1 LGFVAAKDPLGP
13 WVSWVARDVREWLGM
28 ETQTEREIAV
38 VRQLQ
43 PNDYSSWD
51 RFVLEHPCGSP
62 FHLSAWKESIEQ
74 TFGYKGMCLLAT
86 RQERICAVLP
96 LFLVSSLLTG
106 KRLISSPFAV
116 YGGILADSEESKMA
130 LLSRAQELG
139 EQLQVQ
145 DIELRNGWQAQCG
158 GLPRI
163 SRYVTFT
170 QEIGPDEEVVLN
182 SIPRKTRAAVRKS
195 LKEDLASRRGV
206 SDITAFEDLYSRN
219 LRRLGTPCFPAR
231 HFATLL
237 EKFQGMA
244 DIREI
249 TLQGKVVA
257 AVLSFYFRDQVLPYY
272 GASDPAFNASQPNNF
287 MYYDLMRWGGQNGYR
302 SFDFGRSKRVKGS
315 YDFKSHW
322 GMVER
327 ELPYEVHLVKSKKLP
342 NYSPANPAFRLP
354 ILCWQ
359 KLPLG
364 LTKALGP
371 RLIRFVP

>member
-1 LGFVAAKDPLGP
+1 MD
-13 WVSWVARDVREWLGM
+13 
-28 ETQTEREIAV
+28 TQTERDIAV
-38 VRQLQ
+38 LVRQLE
-43 PNDYSSWD
+43 PNDYPAWD
-51 RFVLEHPCGSP
+51 RFVTDHPCGSP
-62 FHLSAWKESIEQ
+62 FHLTAWKDSIEQ
-74 TFGYKGMCLLAT
+74 TFGYRSMCLIAT
-86 RQERICAVLP
+86 RQGRVSGVLP
-96 LFLVSSLLTG
+96 LFLVSSPLTG

-116 YGGILADSEESKMA
+116 YGGVLADSEEAKVG
-130 LLSRAQELG
+130 LVERAKQLG
-139 EQLQVQ
+139 ESLKVQ
-145 DIELRNGWQAQCG
+145 DIELRNAWEAQCS
-158 GLPRI
+158 GLPRV

-170 QEIGPDEEVVLN
+170 QEIGPDEEAVLN

-195 LKEDLASRRGV
+195 LREDLTSRRETCN
-206 SDITAFEDLYSRN
+206 ITAFEDLYSRN

-231 HFATLL
+231 HFSTLL
-237 EKFQGMA
+237 ENFREMA

-272 GASDPAFNASQPNNF
+272 GASDPAYNAAQPNNF

-302 SFDFGRSKRVKGS
+302 VFDFGRSKRVKGS
-315 YDFKSHW
+315 YDFKAHW